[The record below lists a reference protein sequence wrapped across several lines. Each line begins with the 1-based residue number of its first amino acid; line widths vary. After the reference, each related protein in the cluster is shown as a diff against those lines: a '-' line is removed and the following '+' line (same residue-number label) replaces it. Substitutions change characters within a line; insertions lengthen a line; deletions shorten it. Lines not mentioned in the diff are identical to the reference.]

1 MRRRRRRELF
11 AGDRENGVLFMS
23 FKTYDLQFSINN
35 VSTRRTIIII
45 IITRYAARLARG
57 RVRHA
62 DTRCARDLCRS
73 VVFGETTYAQR
84 LRREVIHDFTRR

>member
-1 MRRRRRRELF
+1 M
-11 AGDRENGVLFMS
+11 
-23 FKTYDLQFSINN
+23 
-35 VSTRRTIIII
+35 I

-73 VVFGETTYAQR
+73 VVIGETTYAQR